1 MYPTFPKYRMLTGL
15 YTFHF
20 YAVRLPASCSRIRS
34 CVFSPASLSN
44 CVMAKPWVF
53 PPADRYAV
61 VTAQWKV
68 DLPASCYI
76 KSVNVPESVKNI
88 FKNRSA
94 EHGKRAN
101 GRAESQR
108 KTFLPS
114 GFLRNFSSSHEGRFP
129 AKLLQKA
136 PESYRNPGQS
146 AMGYAD
152 RKTMAALIGIFG

>member
-1 MYPTFPKYRMLTGL
+1 MPSVCP
-15 YTFHF
+15 
-20 YAVRLPASCSRIRS
+20 LPAAAFGPA
-34 CVFSPASLSN
+34 FSPLLRSANASWQSHGYSLRQIAMLLSQLN
-44 CVMAKPWVF
+44 EM
-53 PPADRYAV
+53 
-61 VTAQWKV
+61 
-68 DLPASCYI
+68 DLTASCYI

-94 EHGKRAN
+94 EHGKKAN

-108 KTFLPS
+108 KIFLPS